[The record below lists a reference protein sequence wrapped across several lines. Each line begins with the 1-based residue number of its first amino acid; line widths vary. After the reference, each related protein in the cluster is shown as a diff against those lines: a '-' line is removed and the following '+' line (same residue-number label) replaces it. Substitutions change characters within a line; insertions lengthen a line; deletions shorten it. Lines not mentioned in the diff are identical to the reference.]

1 MKLDSRWIT
10 SLCRRGAWKWVPTD
24 VRFVIWLAEVH
35 CVRAVLHTHCAIAC
49 HVKTY
54 SLLQHRA
61 YGIIWIWS
69 TQMTISF
76 QVFFMEPVWDW
87 LQLQFALVS
96 NSLACSKASRTVGEN
111 SLKGTV
117 KYHRKQQAETTPGR
131 KKLRKLTFCAEEAVL
146 KYVLVLHAWEEWHQ
160 HRSV

>member
-1 MKLDSRWIT
+1 MPEKSTFKVISLSKNTESRSVKLDNRWIT

-87 LQLQFALVS
+87 LKFALVS

-111 SLKGTV
+111 SLKGQSNTIASN
-117 KYHRKQQAETTPGR
+117 KQRQPREEKSLASLLFVR
-131 KKLRKLTFCAEEAVL
+131 KKLF
-146 KYVLVLHAWEEWHQ
+146 
-160 HRSV
+160 

>member
-1 MKLDSRWIT
+1 MKLHNQWIT

-35 CVRAVLHTHCAIAC
+35 CVRAVLHIHCAIAC

-61 YGIIWIWS
+61 YSIIWIWS

-76 QVFFMEPVWDW
+76 QVFFMELVWDW
-87 LQLQFALVS
+87 LKFALVS

-111 SLKGTV
+111 SLKDS
-117 KYHRKQQAETTPGR
+117 QIPSQATSKDNPGK